1 MTEEDGSVETTTDQ
15 EQVAEDNGFQKLR
28 EQNENL
34 SEKLEMLQT
43 QMQNFVAAMT
53 PQQKKEQGLT
63 QAKIAEMRDD
73 PAAIAQFIQSETQ
86 KAIGQITQDSKK
98 QHWDRKAEEDF
109 PALNTDKAF
118 KQQVIQKMRELKA
131 NDGYTDDNPMLVYR
145 AAELVG
151 SKMAKV
157 PAKSTSKDAFTSE
170 EPSRG
175 VTRGTTGQTKSKISD
190 NDQRVVFAKLLGI
203 KGDKLEKFK
212 TQIPQE
218 FTPQRKPARRLNR
231 DESI

>member
-1 MTEEDGSVETTTDQ
+1 MTEDEGSVETTTDQ
-15 EQVAEDNGFQKLR
+15 DQVAEDSGFNKLR
-28 EQNENL
+28 EQNESLN
-34 SEKLEMLQT
+34 EKLEMLQV
-43 QMQNFVAAMT
+43 QMNNFLSAMT
-53 PQQKKEQGLT
+53 PTQKKEQGLT
-63 QAKIAEMRDD
+63 QAKVAEMRDN
-73 PAAIAQFIQSETQ
+73 PEAIAQFIQSETQ

-157 PAKSTSKDAFTSE
+157 TPKTSAKDAFTSE

-175 VTRGTTGQTKSKISD
+175 ISRTTSGQAKSKIADS
-190 NDQRVVFAKLLGI
+190 DQRVVFAKLLGI

-212 TQIPQE
+212 SQLPQE